1 MSKAKAKLTGGS
13 SAAQPAALLRC
24 TVPYS
29 TLRLSP
35 DTTACTELT
44 DEATRDEKM
53 VCRLT
58 GEMVCTAWP
67 ALPYHSLPMK
77 LRS

>member
-13 SAAQPAALLRC
+13 SAAQPAALLLC

-29 TLRLSP
+29 MLRLSP
-35 DTTACTELT
+35 DTTARIEPA
-44 DEATRDEKM
+44 DEATRDEKI

-58 GEMVCTAWP
+58 GKMVCTAWP
-67 ALPYHSLPMK
+67 ALPCHSLPMK